1 MNTFR
6 NRIEAELKGLEYKSE
21 FDIKMDEIRQMKREY
36 RQSQYNS
43 DGCKSID
50 ANKIIEFARNRRKN
64 TEWEDFWN
72 SRAAA
77 QSLYASLAKEVE
89 YAKMI
94 NDENNE
100 IVKYHN
106 EEYLIKV
113 NDVISAVIRMN
124 KEKYNKYNK

>member
-6 NRIEAELKGLEYKSE
+6 NENEARLKGLEYKSE

-43 DGCKSID
+43 DKCKSID
-50 ANKIIEFARNRRKN
+50 ANKIIEYARNKRKN
-64 TEWEDFWN
+64 TEWEEFWN
-72 SRAAA
+72 SRATA

-89 YAKMI
+89 YAKMK

-100 IVKYHN
+100 IVTYHN

-113 NDVISAVIRMN
+113 NEVISSIIKMN
-124 KEKYNKYNK
+124 KEKYKK